1 MSFVIHMLLMW
12 DRWRHLSMLHLIWQP
27 KHHTSLNSDI
37 LTYKCFVCE
46 RQESYVKF
54 YIIFFQTQNRGK
66 RMKEGAHINRSL
78 LALANCINALS
89 EKGGKGA
96 QFVNYRDSKLT
107 RLLKVSTIY
116 GNLFP
121 PRNLKKKKDCCIPI
135 RLLMLCPKS
144 MYSFCEEKVHTFEYI
159 AE

>member
-1 MSFVIHMLLMW
+1 
-12 DRWRHLSMLHLIWQP
+12 MLHLIWQP

-37 LTYKCFVCE
+37 LTYNCFVCE
-46 RQESYVKF
+46 RQESHVKF
-54 YIIFFQTQNRGK
+54 YILFFQTQNRGK

-121 PRNLKKKKDCCIPI
+121 PRNLKNKTKIAASQFTYLYYALKVCTLFVKKKYI
-135 RLLMLCPKS
+135 LLS
-144 MYSFCEEKVHTFEYI
+144 I
-159 AE
+159 

>member
-1 MSFVIHMLLMW
+1 
-12 DRWRHLSMLHLIWQP
+12 
-27 KHHTSLNSDI
+27 
-37 LTYKCFVCE
+37 
-46 RQESYVKF
+46 
-54 YIIFFQTQNRGK
+54 
-66 RMKEGAHINRSL
+66 MKEGAHINRSL

-121 PRNLKKKKDCCIPI
+121 PRNLKKKKIAASQFAYLCYALKECTLFVKKKYI
-135 RLLMLCPKS
+135 LLS
-144 MYSFCEEKVHTFEYI
+144 I
-159 AE
+159 